1 MVMDNLELAYMIV
14 AAIISIAVILLG
26 ARWQLAK
33 KKLRQVR
40 TLIDKVD
47 DALYDDNISEQEFRD
62 IFKALV
68 DVAGETETEQ
78 LVNGLKA
85 RIGT

>member
-33 KKLRQVR
+33 KKLSQVR

-62 IFKALV
+62 IFNALV
-68 DVAGETETEQ
+68 DVAGETEIQQ
-78 LVNGLKA
+78 LINGLKA
-85 RIGT
+85 RTGT

>member
-78 LVNGLKA
+78 LVKGLKA
-85 RIGT
+85 RTGT

>member
-1 MVMDNLELAYMIV
+1 MIV

-78 LVNGLKA
+78 LINGLKA
-85 RIGT
+85 RTGT

>member
-1 MVMDNLELAYMIV
+1 MFMDNLELAYMIV

-62 IFKALV
+62 IFNALV
-68 DVAGETETEQ
+68 DVAGETEIQQ
-78 LVNGLKA
+78 LINALKA
-85 RIGT
+85 RTGT

>member
-1 MVMDNLELAYMIV
+1 MDNSELAYMIV
-14 AAIISIAVILLG
+14 AAIITIAIAVILLG

-33 KKLRQVR
+33 KKLSQIR

-47 DALYDDNISEQEFRD
+47 NALYDDNISEQEFRD

-78 LVNGLKA
+78 LINVLKG
-85 RIGT
+85 RTGT

>member
-1 MVMDNLELAYMIV
+1 MEFDLETAYMIV
-14 AAIISIAVILLG
+14 AAIVTIAAMLLG
-26 ARWQLAK
+26 VRWQLGK
-33 KKLRQVR
+33 KKLSQVR

-47 DALYDDNISEQEFRD
+47 DALYDDNISEEEFRD

-78 LVNGLKA
+78 LINGLKE
-85 RIGT
+85 RTGS

>member
-33 KKLRQVR
+33 KKLSQVR

-62 IFKALV
+62 IFKALA

-78 LVNGLKA
+78 LINALKA
-85 RIGT
+85 RTGT

>member
-33 KKLRQVR
+33 KKLSKVR

-62 IFKALV
+62 IFKALA
-68 DVAGETETEQ
+68 DVADETEIQQ
-78 LVNGLKA
+78 LINALKA
-85 RIGT
+85 RTGT